1 MNLILLV
8 RKLGELG
15 YNRSARKCKE
25 KFENILKYHKRTKDM
40 RSGRQNGKNYRFFE
54 QLEMFDNQSSLTM
67 PTTNND
73 HSYMVETTS
82 TTDPMGIKPLS
93 ACSDFVLS
101 HQNQNQNQNQNQKQ
115 NQILNMDADTPSTST
130 TSSSERESEG
140 GNLKR
145 KRKLEV
151 YFENLMKGVLEKQ
164 ERLQN
169 QLLDTLERCER
180 ERIGREEEWRKQ
192 QIDRIQ
198 REQEI
203 LANER
208 AIAAA
213 KDAAVMAFLQKMQFP
228 ETGVPMSDKH
238 IDKQQLQISTSLFEC
253 VDNRDDAVE
262 NNIHS
267 SENVLERAMEK
278 QDNVVV
284 ENFMQSSASRWP
296 ETEVEALVRIR
307 TELGLQ
313 YQDNGLKGPLWEE
326 VSAAMKKLGYDRN
339 AKRCKEKWENIN
351 KYYKRVKESHKKRP
365 ESSKTCR
372 YFSLLD
378 SIYQRKYNRAEQNP
392 DWSGSKPEDILMEMM
407 NRQQPQQEPSF
418 TKDVRRENVDPNQV
432 EEAEEEDGLDENG
445 NDYQLVANHPSSLPS
460 S

>member
-40 RSGRQNGKNYRFFE
+40 RSGRQNGKHYRFFE

-67 PTTNND
+67 PNANND

-82 TTDPMGIKPLS
+82 KTDPMGIKPLS

-101 HQNQNQNQNQNQKQ
+101 RQNQKQ

-130 TSSSERESEG
+130 TSSSERESER

-164 ERLQN
+164 EKLQN

-180 ERIGREEEWRKQ
+180 ERIEREEEWRKQ

-238 IDKQQLQISTSLFEC
+238 IDKQQVQISTSLFEC
-253 VDNRDDAVE
+253 VDNRDDAAE
-262 NNIHS
+262 NNIHI

-351 KYYKRVKESHKKRP
+351 KYYKRVKESQKKRP

-432 EEAEEEDGLDENG
+432 EEADEEDGLDENG